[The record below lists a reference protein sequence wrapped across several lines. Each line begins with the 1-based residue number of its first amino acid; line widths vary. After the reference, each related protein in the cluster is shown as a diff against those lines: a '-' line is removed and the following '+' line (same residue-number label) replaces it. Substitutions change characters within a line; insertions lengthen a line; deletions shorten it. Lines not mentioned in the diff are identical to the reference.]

1 MKMLTT
7 GVAKRLI
14 FSLLL
19 AGTLG
24 GCAYYGPPAAYDPYP
39 YSYGTPVYVGP
50 PVSLD
55 LGLGFYNDGRSFHR
69 GHHHGHRAH
78 HHHRGHHGGVH
89 HGHRG
94 GGHHG
99 DRGFRHGGHH
109 WR

>member
-1 MKMLTT
+1 MNILTT

-19 AGTLG
+19 AGSLG
-24 GCAYYGPPAAYDPYP
+24 GCAYYGPPPATYDPYP
-39 YSYGTPVYVGP
+39 YSYGYPTYVGP

-55 LGLGFYNDGRSFHR
+55 LGFGFYDYGR
-69 GHHHGHRAH
+69 A
-78 HHHRGHHGGVH
+78 HHHRGHGRVH

-94 GGHHG
+94 FSQGGRGHH
-99 DRGFRHGGHH
+99 RG